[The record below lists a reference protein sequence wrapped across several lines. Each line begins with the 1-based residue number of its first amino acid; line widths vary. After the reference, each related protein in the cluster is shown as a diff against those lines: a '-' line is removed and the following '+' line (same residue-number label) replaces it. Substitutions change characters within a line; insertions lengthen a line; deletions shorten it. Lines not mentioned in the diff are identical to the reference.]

1 MKTAT
6 LLAACCAV
14 WICVLPSAAEARSH
28 VSLLGEDEALQG
40 APSAAAGLR
49 VASLDPGS
57 LNPPLVDAPPPLE
70 DPKARAAR
78 MREANGAAIR
88 AVLLSTLVGAGLGT
102 VGGFIVFQA
111 SVNSVTYF
119 LSFVGGGLGLLVGA
133 AVGFFIGWLM
143 AANIRAEA
151 AKPLLPSGSTT
162 RASVSVAPSSRAR
175 VKVVP
180 LVSVLPQGG
189 GVGGVAVRF

>member
-1 MKTAT
+1 MKTVS

-14 WICVLPSAAEARSH
+14 WSSVLPTAAEARSH
-28 VSLLGEDEALQG
+28 VSLLGEDEAIQG
-40 APSAAAGLR
+40 APSAVAAMR
-49 VASLDPGS
+49 VASLEPGS
-57 LNPPLVDAPPPLE
+57 LNPPLVEAPPPIE

-78 MREANGAAIR
+78 KREADGAAFR

-102 VGGFIVFQA
+102 VGGIIVFQS
-111 SVNSVTYF
+111 SVDSAAFF

-133 AVGFFIGWLM
+133 GVGFVIGWVM

-151 AKPLLPSGSTT
+151 AKPLPSGPTT
-162 RASVSVAPSSRAR
+162 RAPVSVAPSSRGR

-180 LVSVLPQGG
+180 LVGVLPQGG
-189 GVGGVAVRF
+189 GMGGVAVLF